1 MKKLHSEKYAM
12 VNQKNELEKL
22 VLENGLEKLR
32 SRKNK
37 LENAF
42 SKLGI

>member
-1 MKKLHSEKYAM
+1 M
-12 VNQKNELEKL
+12 VMVSQKNEREKL

-32 SRKNK
+32 LRKNK

-42 SKLGI
+42 PKAEI